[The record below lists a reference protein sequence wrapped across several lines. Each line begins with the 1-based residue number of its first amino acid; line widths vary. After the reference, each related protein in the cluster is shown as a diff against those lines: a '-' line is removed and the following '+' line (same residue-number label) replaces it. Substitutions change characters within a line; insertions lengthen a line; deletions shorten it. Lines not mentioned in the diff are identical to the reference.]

1 MSDASRLAVELWGVR
16 GSTATPEAG
25 NLRYGGNT
33 TCISVLSSA
42 GDRIIVDAGT
52 GIRRLGRRL
61 LAEVSPAPEVNVFF
75 THFHWDHIQGLP
87 FFAPLIQSNSRVC
100 FHAGVTADETRARLE
115 RQMSS
120 PFFTLPFEAVAG
132 RCGFVQMTDATVHC
146 GKLAVQAFPL
156 NHPQGA
162 WGYRIEADGAV
173 VVVATDLEHGHA
185 TLDKVL
191 REYSAGADLLIYDA
205 QYTEAEYK
213 ARTGWGHST
222 PRAAANV
229 AAAAGVKKLLLFHHD
244 PNHDDQKM
252 DEIVAETRTW
262 FAATG
267 AAQEGE
273 TIKL

>member
-1 MSDASRLAVELWGVR
+1 LAVELWGVR

-33 TCISVLSSA
+33 TCISIRSAA

-52 GIRRLGRRL
+52 GIRRLGRHL
-61 LAEVSPAPEVNVFF
+61 PDESSSTPEINLFL

-100 FHAGVTADETRARLE
+100 FHAGVAADETRLRLE

-120 PFFTLPFEAVAG
+120 PFFTLPFDAVAG
-132 RCGFVQMTDATVHC
+132 RCGFAQMTDAPLRC

-162 WGYRIEADGAV
+162 WGYRVEADGAV
-173 VVVATDLEHGHA
+173 VVIATDLEHGHT

-191 REYSAGADLLIYDA
+191 REHSAGADLLIYDA
-205 QYTEAEYK
+205 QYTEAEYS
-213 ARTGWGHST
+213 ARVGWGHST
-222 PRAAANV
+222 PHEAAAV
-229 AAAAGVKKLLLFHHD
+229 AAAAGVKQLLLFHHD